1 MYWYW
6 YAYNMQED
14 TRKGVG
20 SVAVGGECQ
29 NIFIT
34 ILKYFPEHWSNYTY
48 LVSDLLVNKS
58 LEDTRHRGSWRRT
71 GELQTKD
78 PATAPSESTREP
90 LRASHTLIQYI
101 MWIFYNLKFSLTFI
115 LTTVICLGNQPKHMC
130 VWLNCFC
137 LL

>member
-1 MYWYW
+1 MYR
-6 YAYNMQED
+6 YAYMKED
-14 TRKGVG
+14 TRKEGISG
-20 SVAVGGECQ
+20 SGRWMS
-29 NIFIT
+29 
-34 ILKYFPEHWSNYTY
+34 KYFYYFLKKLFWTLIKLYTY

-90 LRASHTLIQYI
+90 LHASHTFIQYI
-101 MWIFYNLKFSLTFI
+101 MWIFHNLKFALTFI
-115 LTTVICLGNQPKHMC
+115 LTTVICLGNHLKHMC
-130 VWLNCFC
+130 VWLNCLC